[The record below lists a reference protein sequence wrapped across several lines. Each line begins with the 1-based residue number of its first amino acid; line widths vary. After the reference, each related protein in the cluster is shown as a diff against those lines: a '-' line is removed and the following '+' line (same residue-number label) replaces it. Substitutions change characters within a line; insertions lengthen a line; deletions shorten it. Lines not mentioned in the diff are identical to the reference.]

1 MISFKEFLESLE
13 SDDYRGVHRAP
24 SMGESS
30 APLWDLTKI
39 YPDDIYSNM
48 AVRYYGDGSP
58 LDGIAVSIMHQCK
71 NKPNQAVTIY
81 RAVPSSESQINSGDW
96 VTTVKRYAVN
106 HGLSRLDGKYKILS
120 KKVYA
125 RDLFTDAN
133 SVFEFGYDPQP
144 KEE

>member
-48 AVRYYGDGSP
+48 AVRY
-58 LDGIAVSIMHQCK
+58 
-71 NKPNQAVTIY
+71 
-81 RAVPSSESQINSGDW
+81 
-96 VTTVKRYAVN
+96 
-106 HGLSRLDGKYKILS
+106 
-120 KKVYA
+120 
-125 RDLFTDAN
+125 
-133 SVFEFGYDPQP
+133 
-144 KEE
+144 